1 MAIMP
6 LKKNN
11 MTPVELLI
19 KEIQDEQPKS
29 KAIWDI
35 TYEQARIMERSL
47 LRQFFIM
54 GGQQAFNAGKG
65 RDFKT
70 FEEIY
75 EETFN
80 NPKQ

>member
-1 MAIMP
+1 M
-6 LKKNN
+6 KEK
-11 MTPVELLI
+11 TGVELLI

-54 GGQQAFNAGKG
+54 GGQQAFNAAKG

-70 FEEIY
+70 FEEVYAEI
-75 EETFN
+75 FN

>member
-1 MAIMP
+1 M
-6 LKKNN
+6 KKQK
-11 MTPVELLI
+11 TGVELLI
-19 KEIQDEQPKS
+19 KEIKDKKPKS

-54 GGQQAFNAGKG
+54 GGQQAWNAGRGK
-65 RDFKT
+65 DFKT
-70 FEEIY
+70 FEEVY

-80 NPKQ
+80 NPKK

>member
-1 MAIMP
+1 MKEKTA
-6 LKKNN
+6 
-11 MTPVELLI
+11 VELLI

-54 GGQQAFNAGKG
+54 GGQQAWNAGRGK
-65 RDFKT
+65 DFKT

>member
-1 MAIMP
+1 
-6 LKKNN
+6 
-11 MTPVELLI
+11 
-19 KEIQDEQPKS
+19 
-29 KAIWDI
+29 
-35 TYEQARIMERSL
+35 MERSL

-54 GGQQAFNAGKG
+54 GGQQAWNAGRGK
-65 RDFKT
+65 DFKT